1 MREDLAVLESWKNNL
16 DPKWGELVIRK
27 YKVLK
32 EFPVRDGYIG
42 PMLETTKGSK
52 NFGKT
57 YKGGNQQYETLTR
70 FTDKDVYIQ
79 GVPNMSIDGKSIER
93 IIDFEKFLK

>member
-1 MREDLAVLESWKNNL
+1 MREDLAVLESLKNNL

-57 YKGGNQQYETLTR
+57 YKGGGHQYETLQR
-70 FTDKDVYIQ
+70 FIRDDVYI
-79 GVPNMSIDGKSIER
+79 PSIDASNIGKSIER
-93 IIDFEKFLK
+93 IEDFVKTLK